1 MAFPTINAQQ
11 ELNNRKI
18 LEDLQHKKQLILQK
32 GVSPVAGIPVNNAN
46 QITNSMPLLMQ
57 VNSQPTIGISPQQP
71 QQSPSHDLLSPGSN
85 LGRAAWVQA
94 NSQSFGFFVAQD
106 SMFGNN
112 ILPVLPRPQ
121 PNPPK

>member
-32 GVSPVAGIPVNNAN
+32 G
-46 QITNSMPLLMQ
+46 LMQ